1 MTVLDCL
8 LKMTYKEFESV
19 KKKSIVVQEF
29 SHTTKTNVISS
40 EINQLV
46 VQIKRQL
53 TQKKNVTVLVVE
65 TEK

>member
-1 MTVLDCL
+1 MTD
-8 LKMTYKEFESV
+8 KELESV
-19 KKKSIVVQEF
+19 KKSSVVVQDF
-29 SHTTKTNVISS
+29 LHTTKTNVISS

-53 TQKKNVTVLVVE
+53 TQKKNVTVIVVE

>member
-1 MTVLDCL
+1 MTD
-8 LKMTYKEFESV
+8 KEFESV

>member
-1 MTVLDCL
+1 MTVLDSL
-8 LKMTYKEFESV
+8 LKMTDKEFESV
-19 KKKSIVVQEF
+19 KKKSIVVQDF

-53 TQKKNVTVLVVE
+53 TQKKNVTVIVVE
-65 TEK
+65 TDK

>member
-1 MTVLDCL
+1 MTD
-8 LKMTYKEFESV
+8 KELESV
-19 KKKSIVVQEF
+19 KKSSVVVQDF
-29 SHTTKTNVISS
+29 LHTTKTNVISS

-53 TQKKNVTVLVVE
+53 AQKKNVTVIVVE

>member
-1 MTVLDCL
+1 MTD
-8 LKMTYKEFESV
+8 KEFESI

>member
-1 MTVLDCL
+1 MTVLDSL
-8 LKMTYKEFESV
+8 LKMTDKEFESV
-19 KKKSIVVQEF
+19 KKKSIVVQDF

-46 VQIKRQL
+46 VQIRRQL

-65 TEK
+65 TDK

>member
-1 MTVLDCL
+1 MTVLDSL
-8 LKMTYKEFESV
+8 LKMTDKEFESI

-40 EINQLV
+40 EINQLL
-46 VQIKRQL
+46 VQIKRKL

-65 TEK
+65 TDK

>member
-1 MTVLDCL
+1 MTD
-8 LKMTYKEFESV
+8 KELESV
-19 KKKSIVVQEF
+19 KKSSVVVQDF
-29 SHTTKTNVISS
+29 LHTTKTNVISS

-46 VQIKRQL
+46 VQIRRQL

>member
-1 MTVLDCL
+1 MTD
-8 LKMTYKEFESV
+8 KEFESI
-19 KKKSIVVQEF
+19 KKKSIVVQDF

-65 TEK
+65 TDK

>member
-8 LKMTYKEFESV
+8 LKMTDKEFESV

-53 TQKKNVTVLVVE
+53 TQKKNVTVIVVE
-65 TEK
+65 TDK

>member
-1 MTVLDCL
+1 MTD
-8 LKMTYKEFESV
+8 KELESV
-19 KKKSIVVQEF
+19 KKSSVVVQDF
-29 SHTTKTNVISS
+29 LHTTKTNVISS

>member
-1 MTVLDCL
+1 MTD
-8 LKMTYKEFESV
+8 KEFESV

-65 TEK
+65 TDK

>member
-1 MTVLDCL
+1 MTN
-8 LKMTYKEFESV
+8 KEFESV
-19 KKKSIVVQEF
+19 KKKSIVIQDF